1 MLESL
6 NISNYALIDKV
17 EIEFHPGLNIIT
29 GETGAGKS
37 IMLGALNL
45 LLGGRADS
53 KAVRHADTKSVIEAS
68 FTVDDHQSLRQFC
81 LDNDIEWDDERC
93 ILRREISP
101 TGRSRAFINDSPVP
115 LSKLEAV
122 GCRLID
128 IHSQHQNQLLA
139 REEFQL
145 QVIDSLAGNSELL
158 RVHATRFEAFRR
170 ALHAYKV
177 TKARLK
183 KTRDDEE
190 YTRYQLDQLNDLRL
204 GDPNEQTELEQR
216 REVLENL
223 TAIKSELNTAL
234 DSLLSGGHNVLDL
247 IATAQ
252 ASCEEVASLL
262 PPDEQIVKRLESAY
276 IELKDIAET
285 VSAVDSSLI
294 ADPSELEDIDRR
306 LGDIYAMEQ
315 RHKVDSTAQL
325 IELRDKLATRL
336 EALDDADETLASL
349 EKEARRAR
357 DLAKESAA
365 ELSASRV
372 KAAEALAAELVE
384 KARPLG
390 MKNLVCEITVQPA
403 DLSARGADT
412 VDMRFAFNKNQTPIP
427 VSGAAS
433 GGEISRLML
442 TLKSIIAQRMEL
454 PAIIFDEV
462 DTGVSGDVALRM
474 GRMMSEISRSL
485 QVIAITHLPQVAA
498 MGAYHYKVYKTDTD
512 LSTHTAVEALSPER
526 RIDELAL
533 MLSGNSDDEAARGVA
548 RALLNNTPS

>member
-53 KAVRHADTKSVIEAS
+53 KAVRHADTKSVIEVS
-68 FTVDDHQSLRQFC
+68 FTVDDYQSLKQFC

-115 LSKLEAV
+115 LSRLEAV

-139 REEFQL
+139 REDFQL

-158 RVHATRFEAFRR
+158 NVHATRFEAFRR

-223 TAIKSELNTAL
+223 TAIKSELNTVL
-234 DSLLSGGHNVLDL
+234 DSLFSGSHNAIDL
-247 IATAQ
+247 IAAAQ
-252 ASCEEVASLL
+252 ASCEELASLL
-262 PPDEQIVKRLESAY
+262 PPDEQIVKRLEAAY
-276 IELKDIAET
+276 IDLKDIAET
-285 VSAVDSSLI
+285 VSAVDSSLM
-294 ADPSELEDIDRR
+294 ADPAELDDIERR
-306 LGDIYAMEQ
+306 LSDIYAMEQ
-315 RHKVDSTAQL
+315 RHKVDSTAEL
-325 IELRDKLATRL
+325 IELRDKLAARL
-336 EALDDADETLASL
+336 DALDGADETLASL

-365 ELSASRV
+365 ELTASRI

-390 MKNLVCEITVQPA
+390 MKNLVCEIAVQPA
-403 DLSARGADT
+403 DLSARGADS
-412 VDMRFAFNKNQTPIP
+412 VDMRFAFNKNQTPVP

-442 TLKSIIAQRMEL
+442 TLKSIIARRMEL

-474 GRMMSEISRSL
+474 GRMMAEISRSL

-498 MGAYHYKVYKTDTD
+498 MGAHHYKVYKTDTD

-526 RIDELAL
+526 RVDELAL
-533 MLSGNSDDEAARGVA
+533 MLSGNPDDEAARGVA

>member
-1 MLESL
+1 MLETL

-139 REEFQL
+139 REDFQL

-204 GDPNEQTELEQR
+204 GDPNEQAELEQR

-234 DSLLSGGHNVLDL
+234 DSLFSGGHNALDL

-262 PPDEQIVKRLESAY
+262 PAEEQIVKRLEAAY

-294 ADPSELEDIDRR
+294 ADPAELEDIDRR
-306 LGDIYAMEQ
+306 LGDVYAMEQ

-325 IELRDKLATRL
+325 IELRDKLAARL
-336 EALDDADETLASL
+336 EALDDADETLGSL

-365 ELSASRV
+365 ELTASRI

-403 DLSARGADT
+403 DLSARGADS

-442 TLKSIIAQRMEL
+442 TLKSIIARRMEL

-474 GRMMSEISRSL
+474 GRMMAEISGSL

-498 MGAYHYKVYKTDTD
+498 MGAHHYKVYKTDTD

-533 MLSGNSDDEAARGVA
+533 MLSGNPDDEAARGVA
-548 RALLNNTPS
+548 RALLNNIPS

>member
-68 FTVDDHQSLRQFC
+68 FTVDDYQSLKQFC

-139 REEFQL
+139 REDFQL

-158 RVHATRFEAFRR
+158 GVHAARFESFRR
-170 ALHAYKV
+170 ALHTYKV
-177 TKARLK
+177 TKARFK

-223 TAIKSELNTAL
+223 TVIKSELNTVL
-234 DSLLSGGHNVLDL
+234 DSLFSGGHNALDL

-252 ASCEEVASLL
+252 ASCEELASLL
-262 PPDEQIVKRLESAY
+262 PPDEQIVKRLEAAY
-276 IELKDIAET
+276 IDLKDVAET
-285 VSAVDSSLI
+285 VSAVDSSLM
-294 ADPSELEDIDRR
+294 ADPAELEDIERR
-306 LGDIYAMEQ
+306 LSDIYAMEQ
-315 RHKVDSTAQL
+315 RHKVDSTAEL
-325 IELRDKLATRL
+325 IELRNKLATRL
-336 EALDDADETLASL
+336 DALDGADETLASL

-365 ELSASRV
+365 EL
-372 KAAEALAAELVE
+372 
-384 KARPLG
+384 
-390 MKNLVCEITVQPA
+390 
-403 DLSARGADT
+403 
-412 VDMRFAFNKNQTPIP
+412 
-427 VSGAAS
+427 
-433 GGEISRLML
+433 
-442 TLKSIIAQRMEL
+442 
-454 PAIIFDEV
+454 
-462 DTGVSGDVALRM
+462 
-474 GRMMSEISRSL
+474 
-485 QVIAITHLPQVAA
+485 
-498 MGAYHYKVYKTDTD
+498 
-512 LSTHTAVEALSPER
+512 
-526 RIDELAL
+526 
-533 MLSGNSDDEAARGVA
+533 
-548 RALLNNTPS
+548 